1 MVATINIA
9 SRLNVRNRFAHW
21 MTLFTLVTSAQ
32 AQMVPL
38 PLWELGVFA
47 GTATTPAYPG
57 SSDRATRS
65 LAVPLFV
72 YRGEVLRV
80 ERGDVGARLFSSD
93 SVELDLGF
101 SASLPASSDD
111 LTARR
116 GMSDLGTL
124 VEFGPR
130 VKLTLA
136 RPTPGTR
143 VRLELPVRA
152 VLEFNNGVRQQGYAF
167 EPELGIEVRDAGAGW
182 SLSATAS
189 LVFGDKDLNNYFYG
203 VSAPFATVVRPAF
216 DAKAGLITTRLGL
229 SASKGLSPDVRAFG
243 FVRYEWLEGAAN
255 KASTLFQQTAGTSI
269 GLGLLWT
276 VGRSQQRALGP

>member
-1 MVATINIA
+1 MKK
-9 SRLNVRNRFAHW
+9 RFAHW
-21 MTLFTLVTSAQ
+21 MGHLALVMTMTAHAQ
-32 AQMVPL
+32 VAPL

-65 LAVPLFV
+65 LAVPIFV

-93 SVELDLGF
+93 IAELDLGF
-101 SASLPASSDD
+101 SASLPASSED
-111 LTARR
+111 LTARK

-130 VKLTLA
+130 VKFTLS
-136 RPTPGTR
+136 RPAPGAR

-182 SLSATAS
+182 NLSATAS
-189 LVFGDKDLNNYFYG
+189 LVFGDKDLNSYFYG
-203 VSAPFATVVRPAF
+203 VAAPFATVVRPAF
-216 DAKAGLITTRLGL
+216 DAKPGLLTTRLGL
-229 SASKGLSPDVRAFG
+229 STSKSITPDVRVFG

-255 KASTLFQQTAGTSI
+255 KASPLFQHTTGTSV
-269 GLGLLWT
+269 GLGLVWT
-276 VGRSQQRALGP
+276 VGRSEQRAVGP

>member
-1 MVATINIA
+1 M
-9 SRLNVRNRFAHW
+9 SKLFAQCAAA
-21 MTLFTLVTSAQ
+21 LVLVTVASTAVQ
-32 AQMVPL
+32 AQSSRL

-57 SSDRATRS
+57 SSDRASRS
-65 LAVPLFV
+65 LALPIFV

-93 SVELDLGF
+93 DIELDLGF

-111 LTARR
+111 LTVRK

-130 VKLTLA
+130 VKFTLA
-136 RPTPGTR
+136 RPAPGTR
-143 VRLELPVRA
+143 VRLELPMRA

-167 EPELGIEVRDAGAGW
+167 EPELGLEVRDVGNGW

-189 LVFGDKDLNNYFYG
+189 LFFGDKDLNNYFYG
-203 VSAPFATVVRPAF
+203 VSAPYATAVRQTF
-216 DAKAGLITTRLGL
+216 DAQAGLITTRLGL
-229 SASKGLSPDVRAFG
+229 STAKSLTHDVRVFG
-243 FVRYEWLEGAAN
+243 FARYEVMEGAAN
-255 KASTLFQQTAGTSI
+255 KASPLFQQAAGTSVGF
-269 GLGLLWT
+269 GLVWT
-276 VGRSQQRALGP
+276 LGRSEQPAVER